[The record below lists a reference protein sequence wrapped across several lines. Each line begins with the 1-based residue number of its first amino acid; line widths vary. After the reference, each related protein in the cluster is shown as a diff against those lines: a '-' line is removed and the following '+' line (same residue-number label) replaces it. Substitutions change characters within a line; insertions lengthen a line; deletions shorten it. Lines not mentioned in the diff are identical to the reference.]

1 MDTIRYPDEELAKH
15 PDGYDSILFLK
26 WLKFSMRLFCPIA
39 FISLASILP
48 TNWVADVR
56 I

>member
-1 MDTIRYPDEELAKH
+1 
-15 PDGYDSILFLK
+15 
-26 WLKFSMRLFCPIA
+26 MRLFCPIA

-56 I
+56 IWRGRRREGGERERERERKKERKEKKKER